1 MIEKA
6 ISTKNK
12 KGKRTKCFLCDHRN
26 IVTEIFLWI
35 LTLGIWS
42 SIFVVIITDLVNLVI
57 VGVLYII
64 YLLLELCSNIMDLY
78 SSQKSPHEI
87 NELIGKLFKS
97 TPSIEF
103 ISEIY
108 TTKKFKDSRG
118 KEQEKYIFSHSK
130 TDNLNILSSRDVSGP
145 LHLHSDESHYA
156 ILNIQYI
163 INFAD
168 TISYSEYK
176 EKRNEIKNYKEFGYE
191 HYTYKEKIKIC
202 DIDNAYFL
210 INIYGGESC
219 LLSKCTYI
227 IFVILTL
234 GQLYKLI
241 LFCLTNQITFVIK
254 KIISTRYD
262 LSIDDKYDSFNPKLI
277 FPTKTF
283 KYKKEDICHI
293 DKNIKVKPPTP
304 EELTESLKYKD
315 SIPLFEEN
323 KSINGIF
330 VDVNNE
336 CNKNYKN
343 YDNSNIVKI
352 KNLLYQYIK
361 NSNSINETNI
371 SFNINEKFVINNKN

>member
-6 ISTKNK
+6 ISTKNI
-12 KGKRTKCFLCDHRN
+12 KRKIAKCFFCDHRN

-35 LTLGIWS
+35 LTLGIWA

-57 VGVLYII
+57 VGGLYII

-103 ISEIY
+103 ICEIY
-108 TTKKFKDSRG
+108 KTKKYKDSRG
-118 KEQEKYIFSHSK
+118 IEKEKYIFSHSK
-130 TDNLNILSSRDVSGP
+130 KDNLNILSARDVSGY
-145 LHLHSDESHYA
+145 LHLHSDEKYYA
-156 ILNIQYI
+156 ILNIQSV

-168 TISYSEYK
+168 TISFSDYK
-176 EKRNEIKNYKEFGYE
+176 EKRNEIKNYKELGYD
-191 HYTYKEKIKIC
+191 HYEYKEKIKIC
-202 DIDNAYFL
+202 DIDNTYFL

-219 LLSKCTYI
+219 LLTKWAYI
-227 IFVILTL
+227 ISVILTL

-241 LFCLTNQITFVIK
+241 LFCLTKQMTFVIK

-262 LSIDDKYDSFNPKLI
+262 LSCDAKYNPYNPKLI

-283 KYKKEDICHI
+283 KYKENDICHI
-293 DKNIKVKPPTP
+293 DKNIKVKSPTP
-304 EELTESLKYKD
+304 EELTESLQYKD
-315 SIPLFEEN
+315 FIPQFGEN

-330 VDVNNE
+330 VEVNNE
-336 CNKNYKN
+336 YNKN
-343 YDNSNIVKI
+343 YDNSNIVPI
-352 KNLLYQYIK
+352 KKLLYQSVK
-361 NSNSINETNI
+361 NSNSINETSIGINVNENI
-371 SFNINEKFVINNKN
+371 